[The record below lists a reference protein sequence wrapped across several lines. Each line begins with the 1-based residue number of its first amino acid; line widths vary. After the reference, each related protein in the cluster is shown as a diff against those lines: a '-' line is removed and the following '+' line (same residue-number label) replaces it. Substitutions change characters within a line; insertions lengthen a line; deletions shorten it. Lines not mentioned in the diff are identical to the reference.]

1 MNLAETCHF
10 VNLLPPVD
18 NSTNPVVLPVID
30 VEGYS
35 HVTIIIQ
42 MGATHSDA
50 GFFTL
55 EQCNALS
62 PTVHPDFAFQ
72 YYAEETDAGDVL
84 DAAPTRVTAATGID
98 LAPAGANNLMYVVE
112 VETSELTSGYH
123 HLRGNF
129 SAAGGAN
136 LCSCLAI
143 LSGAR
148 DARPASPTVLA

>member
-1 MNLAETCHF
+1 
-10 VNLLPPVD
+10 
-18 NSTNPVVLPVID
+18 
-30 VEGYS
+30 
-35 HVTIIIQ
+35 
-42 MGATHSDA
+42 
-50 GFFTL
+50 
-55 EQCNALS
+55 
-62 PTVHPDFAFQ
+62 
-72 YYAEETDAGDVL
+72 
-84 DAAPTRVTAATGID
+84 
-98 LAPAGANNLMYVVE
+98 MYVVE

>member
-62 PTVHPDFAFQ
+62 PSVHPDFAFQ

-98 LAPAGANNLMYVVE
+98 MAPGGVNNIMYVVE

-136 LCSCLAI
+136 LCSCIAI

>member
-10 VNLLPPVD
+10 VNLHPPLD
-18 NSTNPVVLPVID
+18 NSTGAKVLPVFNI
-30 VEGYS
+30 EGYH

-62 PTVHPDFAFQ
+62 PSVHPDFAFQ

-98 LAPAGANNLMYVVE
+98 MAPGGVNNIMYVVE
-112 VETSELTSGYH
+112 VDATELTSGYH

-136 LCSCLAI
+136 LVSAIAI

>member
-10 VNLLPPVD
+10 INLHPPQD
-18 NSTNPVVLPVID
+18 NSTDAKVLSVFD

-35 HVTIIIQ
+35 HVTIVVQ

-50 GFFTL
+50 GFFTI

-62 PTVHPDFAFQ
+62 PSVHPDFAFQ

-98 LAPAGANNLMYVVE
+98 LAPAGVNNIMYVIE
-112 VETSELTSGYH
+112 IETSELTSGYH
-123 HLRGNF
+123 HLRCNF
-129 SAAGGAN
+129 SAAGGSN
-136 LCSCLAI
+136 LCSCLVI

-148 DARPASPTVLA
+148 DARPASPTVLS